1 MKIAINTSYAP
12 FSLSEK
18 GVQRYKELSG
28 GIEPDFYYRDRTNF
42 YLIRV
47 IEELGPYSFGYCC
60 TLKVIHIPDDV
71 RYSIMGYDG
80 SEWIAEEHRTWS

>member
-1 MKIAINTSYAP
+1 MKIAINTSYGT

-18 GVQRYKELSG
+18 AIQRYKELSG
-28 GIEPDFYYRDRTNF
+28 GIEPDFCYKNRTNSN
-42 YLIRV
+42 LVRV
-47 IEELGPYSFGYCC
+47 IEELGPYSYGYCC

-71 RYSIMGYDG
+71 RYSIQNYDG